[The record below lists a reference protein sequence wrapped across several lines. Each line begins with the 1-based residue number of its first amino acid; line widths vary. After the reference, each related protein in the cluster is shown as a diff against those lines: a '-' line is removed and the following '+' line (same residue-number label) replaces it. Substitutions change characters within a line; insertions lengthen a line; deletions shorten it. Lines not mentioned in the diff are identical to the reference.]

1 MPIVPAVRPVKSSH
15 SRIARFWHHSD
26 PNRKMSIHMG
36 ERKEK
41 AKKRQRKGKAREG
54 KAEDFQSKKFFPQ
67 NKNTFFQN

>member
-1 MPIVPAVRPVKSSH
+1 
-15 SRIARFWHHSD
+15 
-26 PNRKMSIHMG
+26 MG

-54 KAEDFQSKKFFPQ
+54 KAGDFQSKKFFPQ